1 MTTRRRR
8 HQREQEGVGERFELV
23 LTGMGHHGLAL
34 GRRGE
39 QVVFAAYGIPGETVE
54 VEVTRNHRDYLE
66 AKVVRVIIPSPDR
79 VEPPC
84 PYYGDCGGCQY
95 QHISYE
101 RQLALKRDVVVD
113 QLRRIGKFNDAPVAP
128 TLPAPLQWHYRNHAR
143 FTVNKEGLLGFVRPN
158 THRCVPVEECL
169 LLAEPMNG
177 ILGQLQGHCAETRQL
192 SLRYGVNTGEH
203 LIQPK
208 IKNPVLRIE
217 TGQAGYH
224 EELRGHRFRVASP
237 SFFQVNTTQA
247 ERLTGLVLD
256 FLGADGVDLLVDAYA
271 GVGTFAVLLAERARR
286 VIAVEESGPAVRDGR
301 ANSVWAA
308 NVEWVQGK
316 VEEVLPELTPAPDVV
331 LLDPPRAGCHGDVL
345 AALAAH
351 RPRRVVYVSCE
362 PATLARDLRI
372 LCDRGFRLLKVQP
385 VDMFPHTYHIE
396 AVATLEWGGG

>member
-1 MTTRRRR
+1 MTKRGRR
-8 HQREQEGVGERFELV
+8 HQRDMEGVGERFELV
-23 LTGMGHHGLAL
+23 LTGMGHNGLAL
-34 GRRGE
+34 GRHAD

-54 VEVTRNHRDYLE
+54 VEVTRNHKDYLE
-66 AKVVRVIIPSPDR
+66 AKVVRVITASPDR

-101 RQLALKRDVVVD
+101 RQLALKRGVVD
-113 QLRRIGKFNDAPVAP
+113 EQLRRIGKLTDVPVAP
-128 TLPAPLQWHYRNHAR
+128 AMEAPDQWHYRNHAR

-158 THRCVPVEECL
+158 THRCVPVEACL

-177 ILGQLQGHCAETRQL
+177 LLQQLQGHCAETRQL

-208 IKNPVLRIE
+208 IKNPILSME

-224 EELRGHRFRVASP
+224 EEVRGHRFRVASP
-237 SFFQVNTTQA
+237 SFFQVNTAQA

-256 FLGADGVDLLVDAYA
+256 FLGTDGVELLVDAYA

-286 VIAVEESGPAVRDGR
+286 VIAVEESGPSVKDGR
-301 ANSVWAA
+301 ANSVWTP

-316 VEEVLPELTPAPDVV
+316 VEEVLPGLSPAPDVV
-331 LLDPPRAGCHGDVL
+331 LLDPPRAGCHADVL
-345 AALAAH
+345 AALAVH
-351 RPRRVVYVSCE
+351 QPRRVVYVSCE

-372 LCDRGFRLLKVQP
+372 LCDSGFRLLQVQP

-396 AVATLEWGGG
+396 AVATLEWGG